1 MRRKIRPTATFLPAT
16 GTMLFLWLLL
26 MGLTYWLSP
35 KDAPLTWIICLTG
48 NILGI
53 PLGMVASPLERE
65 GTHFRA
71 IGGWIASFASGY
83 LLSTLEQFDA
93 SPMLKDEISIG
104 RSLAFVAFLILG
116 AIQTFVLRSY
126 LDSDRGRDFYVVPEN
141 KAADQPVEP
150 SP

>member
-1 MRRKIRPTATFLPAT
+1 
-16 GTMLFLWLLL
+16 MLFLWLLL

-35 KDAPLTWIICLTG
+35 RDAPLTWIICLTG

-53 PLGMVASPLERE
+53 PLGMMASPLERE

-83 LLSTLEQFDA
+83 LLSKLEQFDP

-126 LDSDRGRDFYVVPEN
+126 LDSERARDFYLVPED
-141 KAADQPVEP
+141 KDAAQPVEA
-150 SP
+150 SA

>member
-1 MRRKIRPTATFLPAT
+1 
-16 GTMLFLWLLL
+16 MLFLWLLL

-35 KDAPLTWIICLTG
+35 RDAPLTWIICLTG

-53 PLGMVASPLERE
+53 PLGMMASPLERE

-83 LLSTLEQFDA
+83 LLSKLEQFDA

-116 AIQTFVLRSY
+116 AVQTFVLRSY
-126 LDSDRGRDFYVVPEN
+126 LDYERARDFYLVSQD
-141 KAADQPVEP
+141 KAAAQPIEP